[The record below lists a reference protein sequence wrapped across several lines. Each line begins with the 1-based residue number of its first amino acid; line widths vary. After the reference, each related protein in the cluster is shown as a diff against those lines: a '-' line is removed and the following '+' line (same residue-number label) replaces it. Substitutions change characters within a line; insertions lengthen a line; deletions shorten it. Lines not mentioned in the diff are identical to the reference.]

1 MIRVPYESDTYDTK
15 NRFSDLAICTSHL
28 RKGVILQKYLR
39 SGPPPPTPGGGS
51 VRDLGYSIKNPFFR
65 APAARYMYFFVL
77 KYLRNFVLKYL
88 RNSTF
93 LLKYLRSGPPPLTP
107 GGVRYGVPKITLF
120 LKNLSPMLT
129 LVLIKYAYY
138 FKRKRLQDSSRF
150 FRRANKEMCQK
161 EVSEGLFCRNQ
172 PNHQDKPGSL
182 KEIQRVL
189 VSYSLSIS
197 VFSSIG
203 KSAFSP
209 VFLPFLRKCFS
220 DPRSS

>member
-1 MIRVPYESDTYDTK
+1 MNGSKKNGIMIPKRIDFHKPEFFLFHRKVIDTRTV
-15 NRFSDLAICTSHL
+15 L
-28 RKGVILQKYLR
+28 VINYYI
-39 SGPPPPTPGGGS
+39 G
-51 VRDLGYSIKNPFFR
+51 
-65 APAARYMYFFVL
+65 
-77 KYLRNFVLKYL
+77 
-88 RNSTF
+88 
-93 LLKYLRSGPPPLTP
+93 
-107 GGVRYGVPKITLF
+107 
-120 LKNLSPMLT
+120 
-129 LVLIKYAYY
+129 KYAYY

-172 PNHQDKPGSL
+172 PNHQEKPGSL